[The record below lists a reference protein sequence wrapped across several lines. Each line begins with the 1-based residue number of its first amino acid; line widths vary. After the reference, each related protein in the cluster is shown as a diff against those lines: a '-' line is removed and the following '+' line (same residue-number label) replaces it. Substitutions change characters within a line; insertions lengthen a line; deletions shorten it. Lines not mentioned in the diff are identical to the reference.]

1 MKTYRYILLFFIVAL
16 LVLLASCRRELS
28 VYDNT
33 VEVQTMDDLKVPINF
48 DWNAKQQVEIVISM
62 SEFKAYT
69 AKSRLSVFSREPQKG
84 GSLIASGAVSPL
96 TPYTANVS
104 LPAYAEEVFVLLEP
118 PYGMPVSRVLPIQG
132 GIAAYTFS
140 PAKSHDFKSENTYK
154 SNTQSPDCDSGCD
167 VYVSGGGTVNI
178 NSGQTYCVQDEFDG
192 NINFQNSNGGGTLRI
207 CGEAKIKNS
216 QYLTS
221 NSAIEVAEG
230 GYLEAEKAIQLAGGK
245 ITLYNN
251 AEAEFDLIEL
261 GNDAEF
267 YVYEDAVAEV
277 KSFNGWGNTG
287 FLENWGNIEVNN
299 NSYHS
304 SNIANYG
311 DLFYD
316 KKLNLNGL
324 AFFNAGTLE
333 VGDKF
338 EFYDNNGS
346 FENEGSFL
354 VEKDLEFGN
363 NTLVTNNGTITAEK
377 RFRIYNDASL
387 VNNGAITV
395 EDVTEISTNGTITNN
410 CSFVGE
416 KNINFSGNP
425 KIIMNSG
432 LLKSVLKINF
442 WISQTVDLLDNSQ
455 IEAQNM
461 DLECSMEGSGLP
473 SSVIVTN
480 NLNVWSSS
488 DKFIG
493 TIEVATISGSLNAG
507 GPDNFADGAY
517 ITSISEA
524 QNYIPVTACNQ
535 YGFGDPVVIDY
546 DLDSIPDNG
555 DDFPVDPDRAF
566 ESFLPDLTQ
575 YATIAFEDLWP
586 SKGDYDF
593 NDLVIAFWG
602 TTVTN
607 SDNMLV
613 DINFSFKVLAVGA
626 GLNNGF
632 AFQLDDITPD
642 LVDSVSGAVLQQG
655 YATMAENGVE
665 AGQSKAVVIVT
676 ESVNDVIQRPGGS
689 FFNTVPGNPKGTSD
703 TINIVMTFTQP
714 IDRNLFSLESFNP
727 FIIKN
732 QQRDVEIHL
741 PGMAPTD
748 LMNTDLFGN
757 LDDASNPV
765 AGDYYI
771 TTTNLPWGLF
781 ILEPFDYPIEDLQI
795 IDAYNFFKNWAES
808 GGSIYSDWYLNLSG
822 YRNNENIYLE

>member
-1 MKTYRYILLFFIVAL
+1 MKIYHYTLLLFITVSI
-16 LVLLASCRRELS
+16 VLLTSCRRDLS
-28 VYDNT
+28 DYNNT
-33 VEVQTMDDLKVPINF
+33 IDIQTMDDLKVPINF
-48 DWNAKQQVEIVISM
+48 DWNAKQQVEIVINM
-62 SEFKAYT
+62 TDFKAYS
-69 AKSRLSVFSREPQKG
+69 AKSRLSVFSREPDKG
-84 GSLIASGAVSPL
+84 GSLIVSGAVSSAGPF
-96 TPYTANVS
+96 TANVS

-118 PYGMPVSRVLPIQG
+118 PFGMPVSKVLPIEG
-132 GIAAYTFS
+132 GIAAFSFS
-140 PAKSHDFKSENTYK
+140 PIKSRDFKSGRVYK
-154 SNTQSPDCDSGCD
+154 SNAQSPDCNTGCD

-178 NSGQTYCVQDEFDG
+178 TGGQTYCVQDDFDG
-192 NINFQNSNGGGTLRI
+192 NINFQNNNGGGILRI
-207 CGEAKIKNS
+207 CGEAIIKNS
-216 QYLTS
+216 QYLTA
-221 NSAIEVAEG
+221 NSEIEVAEG
-230 GYLEAEKAIQLAGGK
+230 GYLEAKKAIQLAGGK
-245 ITLYNN
+245 ITIYNN
-251 AEAEFDLIEL
+251 AEADLDVIEL
-261 GNDAEF
+261 GNEAEF
-267 YVYEDAVAEV
+267 YVYEDAGVEV
-277 KSFNGWGNTG
+277 KNFNGWGNNG
-287 FLENWGNIEVNN
+287 YLENWGTIEVQN

-304 SNIANYG
+304 SNMANYG
-311 DLFYD
+311 NLIYE

-324 AFFNAGTLE
+324 EFFNAGTLE

-338 EFYDNNGS
+338 EFYDSNGS
-346 FENEGSFL
+346 FENQGTFL
-354 VEKDLEFGN
+354 GEKDMEFGN
-363 NTLVTNNGTITAEK
+363 NTVVTNNGTITAEK

-387 VNNGAITV
+387 INNGSIIV

-425 KIIMNSG
+425 KIIMNTG
-432 LLKSVLKINF
+432 LLKSVLKINL
-442 WISQTVDLLDNSQ
+442 WINQTVDLFDNSQ

-461 DLECSMEGSGLP
+461 DMECSIEGSGLA

-480 NLNVWSSS
+480 NLNVWNSN

-493 TIEVATISGSLNAG
+493 TIEVATISGSLNSG

-517 ITSISEA
+517 ITSIEDA
-524 QNYIPVTACNQ
+524 ENYIPVDACNQ

-607 SDNMLV
+607 GDNMLV
-613 DINFSFKVLAVGA
+613 DINFSFKVMAVGA

-632 AFQLDDITPD
+632 AFQLDNITPD

-655 YATMAENGVE
+655 YTTIAQNGLE
-665 AGQSKAVVIVT
+665 TGQSKAVVIVT

-714 IDRNLFSLESFNP
+714 IDKNLFSLESFNP

-741 PGMAPTD
+741 PGKAPTD
-748 LMNTDLFGN
+748 LMNTDLFGT

-765 AGDYYI
+765 AGVYYV

-822 YRNNENIYLE
+822 YRNSENIYLE